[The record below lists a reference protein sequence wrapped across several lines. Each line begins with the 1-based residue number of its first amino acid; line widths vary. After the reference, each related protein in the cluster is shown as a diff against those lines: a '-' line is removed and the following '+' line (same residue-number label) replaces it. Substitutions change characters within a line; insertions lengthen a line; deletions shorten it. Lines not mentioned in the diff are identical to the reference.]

1 MIVAVLFTTTFLL
14 CVPPSIRSMVL
25 QEAFR
30 SQKKKPPPKKKVI
43 RFPIDV

>member
-1 MIVAVLFTTTFLL
+1 
-14 CVPPSIRSMVL
+14 MVL